1 MWSPKIDLKQSCMR
15 WKLSHFTYRR
25 SAFLGIPFGTVFKAR
40 PWQSTCDPEQ
50 LHLCGHPLTEA
61 AHTRSAET
69 RANPRQSAACLPG
82 PLGGMVSS
90 SNYFQSE
97 SDWKDVAV
105 SSAKRD
111 GSRDPDTGQRM
122 PLKLVGGERSKK
134 SWAKL
139 VFKCS
144 ASRKRPLS
152 LHWTVGNRMLVW
164 VWQQSFLLKHLPLR
178 VTRLDA

>member
-1 MWSPKIDLKQSCMR
+1 MKFSALIYVHYYNPNAIWLARLSFRHSAPSGRLGIMWSPKIDLKQSCMR

-134 SWAKL
+134 KL
-139 VFKCS
+139 SK
-144 ASRKRPLS
+144 
-152 LHWTVGNRMLVW
+152 VGV
-164 VWQQSFLLKHLPLR
+164 
-178 VTRLDA
+178 